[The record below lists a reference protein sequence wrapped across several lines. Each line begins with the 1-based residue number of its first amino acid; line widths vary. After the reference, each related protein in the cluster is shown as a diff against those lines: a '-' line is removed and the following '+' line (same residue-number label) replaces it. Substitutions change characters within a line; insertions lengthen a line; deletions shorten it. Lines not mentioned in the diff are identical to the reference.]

1 MHTLLPSSDEASPVH
16 PLRLPETCG
25 SCHSDPAIAA
35 KYGIPMARPIEAFQ
49 ASVHSRTQYAASCND
64 CHGTHAIFSAADPRS
79 MVNHQRVPATCGQ
92 CHEEITE
99 TFSAS
104 IHGKASKRGVRE
116 APVCTDCHGEHRIL
130 SPSQKGSPVFA
141 TNLPKMTC
149 GRCHGDVRLAEK
161 YGIEAGN
168 VQAYEDSFHGLAMR
182 SGRATVAN
190 CASCHGVHDILP
202 SSDPESHIHE
212 SRLAETCGQCHPG
225 AGTRFAIG
233 AVHVLQTDREHA
245 AVYWVRMIYIWMI
258 VVTVGG
264 MILHNGLDF
273 YRKFRN
279 GIRHPHPDYIVTEE
293 RMMLG
298 FRIAHILLMTS
309 FAVLVYTGF
318 ALKYPESWWAAPLLR
333 WEESFAL
340 RGWLHRAAAIVMLL
354 AIGFHLVHLALS
366 RRARSAIAMMRPSVG
381 RRSRVPRLPAVL
393 PRTAA
398 AAAENARPG
407 LSGEVGVH
415 RVDVGHAGDD
425 RDRVRAVVREPRAA
439 SAPLLGRRHFHGDPL
454 LRGGSGHAG
463 HRRLA
468 LLLRHDRPGRL
479 PDGHRLAD
487 RAFAPRAARR
497 ARDLR
502 SPVRDHAQTAAPQPR
517 AARAAE
523 NPQRGCWTR
532 SASDGLTQPQ
542 QTDPGRRCSI
552 LGTPTAESG

>member
-1 MHTLLPSSDEASPVH
+1 
-16 PLRLPETCG
+16 
-25 SCHSDPAIAA
+25 
-35 KYGIPMARPIEAFQ
+35 
-49 ASVHSRTQYAASCND
+49 VHSRTQDAASCND

-99 TFSAS
+99 TFNAS
-104 IHGKASKRGVRE
+104 VHGEASTHGVRE

-130 SPSQKGSPVFA
+130 SP
-141 TNLPKMTC
+141 L
-149 GRCHGDVRLAEK
+149 
-161 YGIEAGN
+161 
-168 VQAYEDSFHGLAMR
+168 AYEDSFHGLAMR

-202 SSDPESHIHE
+202 SSDPESHIHQ

-258 VVTVGG
+258 VGTVGG
-264 MILHNGLDF
+264 MVLHNGLDF

-279 GIRHPHPDYIVTEE
+279 GIRHPHPDYVVTEE

-366 RRARSAIAMMRPSVG
+366 RRGRSAIAMMRPSWDDVHEFRDYLMYFLG
-381 RRSRVPRLPAVL
+381 RLPQRPRTPVLGYPEKLEYIALMWGMLVMTVTGFVLWFENPVLRLLPSWVADISTVIHFYEAVL
-393 PRTAA
+393 ATLAIVVWHFYFVMIDPVVYPMDTAW
-398 AAAENARPG
+398 
-407 LSGEVGVH
+407 LT
-415 RVDVGHAGDD
+415 
-425 RDRVRAVVREPRAA
+425 
-439 SAPLLGRRHFHGDPL
+439 GRSH
-454 LRGGSGHAG
+454 
-463 HRRLA
+463 
-468 LLLRHDRPGRL
+468 PGRL
-479 PDGHRLAD
+479 AE
-487 RAFAPRAARR
+487 RATSEVRSEIMPKPRRRNPGPPALPKIRNAAAGPGAP
-497 ARDLR
+497 
-502 SPVRDHAQTAAPQPR
+502 
-517 AARAAE
+517 
-523 NPQRGCWTR
+523 
-532 SASDGLTQPQ
+532 
-542 QTDPGRRCSI
+542 
-552 LGTPTAESG
+552 PTG